1 METKSE
7 KHRLLDRPRWLFDT
21 EAGLACGLGWQRSLH
36 GCLRGMIDETVRPKM
51 HPEVEHL
58 RKLPI
63 AEKLRVVEELW
74 DDIGQSDESFPLPA
88 WHRAEVDRRA
98 ADLDADPAMAID
110 RDELWRR
117 VDTRNG

>member
-1 METKSE
+1 
-7 KHRLLDRPRWLFDT
+7 
-21 EAGLACGLGWQRSLH
+21 
-36 GCLRGMIDETVRPKM
+36 M

-74 DDIGQSDESFPLPA
+74 DDIGQSHESFPLPT
-88 WHRAEVDRRA
+88 WHRAKADRRA
-98 ADLDADPAMAID
+98 ADLDADPEMALS
-110 RDELWRR
+110 REELWRR